1 MTTAERNAMIKEI
14 YEKGLLET
22 LYKEVIESE
31 RKKIRVGDIQMKQ
44 KIIIENADGKEIW
57 TAISRTEDGVMFLL
71 DKEYEFKDVMFSNN
85 NNNYIN
91 SNIREVANQC
101 PPTTR
106 AINVLGKNSFIP
118 LEIDLFSHDG
128 LDDYGVCKG
137 DLFGVLTYD
146 MYRNNRKNIKPSYM
160 WLSTP
165 HSTSSGYGSSGVMYV
180 DGGGGVG
187 YDWYDGCGGV
197 RPFFILK
204 SDIFVSLAE

>member
-1 MTTAERNAMIKEI
+1 
-14 YEKGLLET
+14 
-22 LYKEVIESE
+22 
-31 RKKIRVGDIQMKQ
+31 
-44 KIIIENADGKEIW
+44 
-57 TAISRTEDGVMFLL
+57 MFLL
-71 DKEYEFKDVMFSNN
+71 DKEYEIKDVMFSNN

-101 PPTTR
+101 LPTTR

-128 LDDYGVCKG
+128 LDDYGVCKD
-137 DLFGVLTYD
+137 DLFGILTYD
-146 MYRNNRKNIKPSYM
+146 MYRNNRKNIEPSYM

-165 HSTSSGYGSSGVMYV
+165 WSTPNGCSSGYVMYV
-180 DGGGGVG
+180 SGDGDVY
-187 YDWYDGCGGV
+187 YDWCGYCEGV

>member
-44 KIIIENADGKEIW
+44 KIVIENADGKEIW

-71 DKEYEFKDVMFSNN
+71 DKEYEIKDVMFSNN

-101 PPTTR
+101 LPTTR
-106 AINVLGKNSFIP
+106 AINVLGKNSFIS

-128 LDDYGVCKG
+128 LDDYGIYKD
-137 DLFGVLTYD
+137 DLFGILTYD
-146 MYRNNRKNIKPSYM
+146 MYRNNRKNIEPSYM

-165 HSTSSGYGSSGVMYV
+165 WSTPSGYSSGNVVYV
-180 DGGGGVG
+180 DGDG
-187 YDWYDGCGGV
+187 YVDYSWCRSCRGV